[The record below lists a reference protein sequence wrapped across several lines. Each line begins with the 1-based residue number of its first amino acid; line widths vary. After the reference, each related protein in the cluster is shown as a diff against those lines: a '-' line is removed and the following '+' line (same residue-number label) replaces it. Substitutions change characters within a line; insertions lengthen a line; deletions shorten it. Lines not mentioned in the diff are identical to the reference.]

1 MGQRVVSMEARLGV
15 AILLQDPKTSVTDLA
30 RELGVSRQFI
40 YNVKARFE
48 EGGIEGLVPLSRAP
62 LVVANRIPRPVE
74 RRIIEL
80 REELV
85 PENGPGM
92 IWYHLCREALRPL
105 PREST
110 VWRVLRRH
118 GLIEDQPEK
127 RPKSAIH
134 RFQYD
139 NPNDCWQFDATT
151 WPGSEFGF
159 EIMSCLDDCSRQ
171 LMACRAVAS
180 ATTEAAWEL
189 FCTASQA
196 YGLPVM
202 ALSDNGL
209 AFSGKLRGFEVAFE
223 RNLRELGVRAVT
235 SRPYHPQ
242 TCGKIERFHQTLK
255 KWLRAQ
261 HWVWADLEAFQCALD
276 RFREFY
282 NERRP
287 HRALGGHTPGE

>member
-1 MGQRVVSMEARLGV
+1 
-15 AILLQDPKTSVTDLA
+15 
-30 RELGVSRQFI
+30 
-40 YNVKARFE
+40 
-48 EGGIEGLVPLSRAP
+48 
-62 LVVANRIPRPVE
+62 
-74 RRIIEL
+74 
-80 REELV
+80 
-85 PENGPGM
+85 
-92 IWYHLCREALRPL
+92 
-105 PREST
+105 
-110 VWRVLRRH
+110 
-118 GLIEDQPEK
+118 
-127 RPKSAIH
+127 
-134 RFQYD
+134 
-139 NPNDCWQFDATT
+139 
-151 WPGSEFGF
+151 
-159 EIMSCLDDCSRQ
+159 
-171 LMACRAVAS
+171 MACRAVAS

-287 HRALGGHTPGE
+287 HRALGGHTPGERYRASPPAAPPGIAISEPLRVSTMTVGSRGLATSKTWSMHIGVDYVGRSLTVASVGDRMLVTDGTEIVRSFVLDRSRHYQASGRKRGGRTRRS